1 MRKFLMISRLLYD
14 KGYRQYVD
22 AARTIRERR
31 SDCVFYIAGDIDES
45 YPKHVPREVLEK
57 DVESGAIECLG
68 YQQDIGRF
76 IQDMDCKVL
85 PSYYSEGLS
94 RVLME
99 ALAMKKPVIT
109 TDIPGCRETVDDGI
123 NGFVCE
129 PRSTASLIT
138 AIEKLLRL
146 SDKELTEMGEKGRKK
161 AEEQFDIRSVI
172 KIYHDI
178 VDRHDRP

>member
-1 MRKFLMISRLLYD
+1 
-14 KGYRQYVD
+14 
-22 AARTIRERR
+22 
-31 SDCVFYIAGDIDES
+31 
-45 YPKHVPREVLEK
+45 
-57 DVESGAIECLG
+57 
-68 YQQDIGRF
+68 
-76 IQDMDCKVL
+76 
-85 PSYYSEGLS
+85 
-94 RVLME
+94 
-99 ALAMKKPVIT
+99 MKKPVIT